1 MSILLERKN
10 CPPLIQT
17 LPRKKV
23 GSTTLLMELDLTIYI
38 LELITEFFKY
48 HGVPWNGNYYCKV
61 TRRVDNFNIEVGDT
75 VVVKNAVGL
84 HTVLVIIRNK
94 QFNKVLLADPPL
106 QSVLEVKFSEVDSVE
121 GKASNNQK
129 ERLDDLFKSYYAAKV
144 LLGI

>member
-1 MSILLERKN
+1 M
-10 CPPLIQT
+10 
-17 LPRKKV
+17 
-23 GSTTLLMELDLTIYI
+23 
-38 LELITEFFKY
+38 
-48 HGVPWNGNYYCKV
+48 PWNGNYYCKV
-61 TRRVDNFNIEVGDT
+61 TRRVDNFAIEVGDT

-84 HTVLVIIRNK
+84 HTVLFIIRNK

-106 QSVLEVKFSEVDSVE
+106 QSVVEVKFSKVDSVE